1 MKTTPFTPCLLLI
14 CLMVSLLNSRCSP
27 PADGVDSGQNTC
39 RIQQIVSTVKNANTE
54 GTSQTQYAYDAA
66 DNLLRITKTSRYQS
80 GTMAS
85 QSSATTETFSYDANN
100 FLIRKQLLTQDQ
112 SIVANRT
119 TDYQYAA
126 TTEYTYSNGRLVSYQ
141 LTDLTSSTTNSGT
154 QQQRNVSHCQYD
166 YDASGQLVRQTVDQ
180 NQPITYQNG
189 LMTSYSSNPNQ
200 FTVTNGLITKAFF
213 PGTEGPANTVH
224 NLTQL
229 RQYDEQRRPIE
240 HRELINDTVSS
251 YYTQTWQAGL
261 TAEQSLP
268 AFKGHPRTRPPY
280 GEPGLATDYRQF
292 QINRQ
297 QNNTVYQSNR
307 TTTVHVLNDQGYVT
321 RSTATTT
328 NSASG
333 TQQPDVMIT
342 VYTYTKCN

>member
-1 MKTTPFTPCLLLI
+1 MKTTQFTPCLLLV
-14 CLMVSLLNSRCSP
+14 CLMVSLLNSQCSP
-27 PADGVDSGQNTC
+27 PAAEVDSVQDAC

-66 DNLLRITKTSRYQS
+66 DNLQRIVKTSRYQS
-80 GTMAS
+80 GTIAN
-85 QSSATTETFSYDANN
+85 QSSATTETYTYDANN
-100 FLIRKQLLTQDQ
+100 FLIRKQLLTLDQ
-112 SIVANRT
+112 SIFANRT
-119 TDYQYAA
+119 TDYQYSA

-141 LTDLTSSTTNSGT
+141 LTGLTSSTTSSGT
-154 QQQRNVSHCQYD
+154 QQQRNVSNCQYE
-166 YDASGQLVRQTVDQ
+166 YDAAGQLVRQTFDQ

-189 LMTSYSSNPNQ
+189 LITAYYSNLNQ

-213 PGTEGPANTVH
+213 PGTEGSANTVR

-240 HRELINDTVSS
+240 QRELINDTLSS
-251 YYTQTWQAGL
+251 YYTQAWQAGL

-268 AFKGHPRTRPPY
+268 AFKGHPQTRPPY
-280 GEPGLATDYRQF
+280 GEPGLVTDYRQF

-307 TTTVHVLNDQGYVT
+307 TTTVHVLNAKGYVT
-321 RSTATTT
+321 KSTATTT
-328 NSASG
+328 NFAGG
-333 TQQPDVMIT
+333 TQQPDVMT
-342 VYTYTKCN
+342 TMYTYTNCN